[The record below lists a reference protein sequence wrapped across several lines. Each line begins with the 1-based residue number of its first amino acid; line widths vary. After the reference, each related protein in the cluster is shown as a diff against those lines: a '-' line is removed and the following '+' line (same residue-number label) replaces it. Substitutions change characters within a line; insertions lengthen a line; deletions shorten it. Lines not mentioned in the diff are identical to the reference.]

1 MSRPCLFGNLPPEIR
16 DNILRRAGNGR
27 VVFPEHADLRV
38 IEAKQLLETQTGVKC
53 LLADQALVDA
63 QKQYTKE
70 LIEEQLRARG
80 KPLPADLPAMAEDPF
95 FAAGAMVRLGLADA
109 AVGGAVATT
118 AHVIRAALST
128 VGVDPR
134 SPLITSCFLFRLREP
149 TAGGEDVVLYA
160 DAGVIPQPSEDQL
173 PKIAALAAKAFSL
186 WTGREPRVA
195 FLSFSTGGSAQH
207 PDVSKV
213 RSAAAE
219 FALSRPEI
227 VSEGEVQFDAAADPQ
242 VALRKY
248 PSSRLAGRANV
259 FVFPDLDAGNIAY
272 KITQRLAGAEAWGPL
287 LLGTGKPYSDLSRGA
302 SALDI
307 AHAAL
312 LTLALRDHP

>member
-1 MSRPCLFGNLPPEIR
+1 MSAQTLLGNLPAGIR
-16 DNILRRAGNGR
+16 STILARAGTGR
-27 VVFPEHADLRV
+27 VVFPESADPRVQEAAELLQSQSAVTCILADPTVVAGLKDQTRGV
-38 IEAKQLLETQTGVKC
+38 IEQQAK
-53 LLADQALVDA
+53 D
-63 QKQYTKE
+63 
-70 LIEEQLRARG
+70 RG
-80 KPLPADLPAMAEDPF
+80 KPLPSDVSLLAEDPF
-95 FAAGAMVRLGLADA
+95 FTAGAMLRLGLAEA

-128 VGVDPR
+128 VGVDPQ
-134 SPLITSCFLFRLREP
+134 SPLITSCFLFKLREP

-186 WTGREPRVA
+186 WTAREPRVA
-195 FLSFSTGGSAQH
+195 FLSFSTSGSAQH
-207 PDVSKV
+207 ADVSKMCN
-213 RSAAAE
+213 AAAA
-219 FALSRPEI
+219 FAQKHPEI
-227 VSEGEVQFDAAADPQ
+227 VSEGELQFDAAVVPQ
-242 VALRKY
+242 VALRKN

-259 FVFPDLDAGNIAY
+259 FIFPDLDAGNISY

-307 AHAAL
+307 AHVAL
-312 LTLALRDHP
+312 LSLALRPQP